1 MTQNFAWMDTLI
13 ASGHRFAVNDNCSF
27 SMLFQFSANFTAR
40 HIVSHR
46 VNGLVD
52 IDKLTSIL
60 ESKGMEQI
68 RTHKMHGTASE
79 LIGNT
84 VIKNE
89 FQKTSS
95 IYSTDWTFVMLVRNA
110 YNPGFDL
117 HVMDASENKEFSTL
131 FETEL
136 FQMFTNDKEKKGS
149 VFALMMN
156 DGSLDLAKLGEMKD
170 PLVKENYMP
179 EVVEA
184 FDHICAC
191 LSSQTP
197 CGRIAMLDGPPGTGK
212 SFMIR
217 SLIHQVKG
225 VHIIIPGSMVADLS
239 SPNFLSILHGAH
251 EAGKPLVLIIEDADL
266 LVVNRKQGNLRILSD
281 VLNLGDGLLGQML
294 DIRIIASTN
303 AKRIELDEAVTRP
316 GRMCRHTTI
325 STLPYDQAKEIYK
338 RLTDKE
344 ATFKKRTYTLAEIYR
359 FARQDGW
366 TAEEKTPTYEGGNY
380 A

>member
-1 MTQNFAWMDTLI
+1 MAQTFAWMEALT
-13 ASGHRFAVNDNCSF
+13 AVSRQFAVNDNCSF
-27 SMLFQFSANFTAR
+27 SMLFQFAANFASR
-40 HIVSHR
+40 HITSHR

-52 IDKLTSIL
+52 LDKLVSIL
-60 ESKGMEQI
+60 EEKGMTAI
-68 RTHKMHGTASE
+68 RTHKMHGTAHELTGNVNRSE
-79 LIGNT
+79 
-84 VIKNE
+84 
-89 FQKTSS
+89 FYKTSS
-95 IYSTDWTFVMLVRNA
+95 LYSTDWAFIMLVRNA

-117 HVMDASENKEFSTL
+117 HIMDASDNKEFSTL

-136 FQMFTNDKEKKGS
+136 FGMFTNDKEKKGS

-170 PLVKENYMP
+170 PLIRENYP
-179 EVVEA
+179 TDAVEA

-225 VHIIIPGSMVADLS
+225 VHIIIPGSMVSDLS

-251 EAGKPLVLIIEDADL
+251 EEGKPLVLIIEDADL
-266 LVVNRKQGNLRILSD
+266 LVVDRKKGNLRILSD

-325 STLPYDQAKEIYK
+325 GSLTFEQAQTIYR
-338 RLTDKE
+338 RLTEKE
-344 ATFKKRTYTLAEIYR
+344 PTFKKRVYTLAEVYR

-366 TAEEKTPTYEGGNY
+366 VAEEKTPTYEGGTY